1 MKMEYEFYKRLNLQH
16 IRDFI
21 IYGTEA
27 VEVKS
32 DSYEER
38 IEKANA
44 VISDLLHEY
53 FPDESE
59 YEKIMGPVYGYV
71 TAVQDVYMEIG
82 MQCGASLLFQLL
94 SCNDLHRWK
103 GFMD

>member
-1 MKMEYEFYKRLNLQH
+1 MKMEHEFYRRLNLQH

-21 IYGTEA
+21 ICGTEA
-27 VEVKS
+27 VEVNS

-38 IEKANA
+38 IEKAHV

-59 YEKIMGPVYGYV
+59 YEKIMVPVYGYV
-71 TAVQDVYMEIG
+71 TAVQDVFMEIG
-82 MQCGASLLFQLL
+82 MQCGASLLIQLL
-94 SCNDLHRWK
+94 SSNDLYRLK